1 MLNNN
6 QLIAVQLVA
15 QGKTGKF
22 ISEHLNV
29 AEETISRWRKKPEF
43 IASVNVMLNQL
54 RDPTQQ
60 KMRNILFLSLEIL
73 EKELMKE
80 NSSLNIN
87 LALKIVQNYKIKKM
101 IIPEIQYDKIFE
113 ITRHL
118 KDKYNISTYAIP
130 NVECIRD
137 FELEKFDLITP
148 LDKSTVVA

>member
-6 QLIAVQLVA
+6 QLIAVQLIA

-29 AEETISRWRKKPEF
+29 AQETISRWRKQPEF
-43 IASVNVMLNQL
+43 IASVNVILNQL
-54 RDPTQQ
+54 RDSTQQ

-87 LALKIVQNYKIKKM
+87 LALKIVQNYKISNLVNEKIGSENPQNIEKKL
-101 IIPEIQYDKIFE
+101 FE
-113 ITRHL
+113 
-118 KDKYNISTYAIP
+118 KQ
-130 NVECIRD
+130 
-137 FELEKFDLITP
+137 FDEMF
-148 LDKSTVVA
+148 

>member
-54 RDPTQQ
+54 RDSTQQ
-60 KMRNILFLSLEIL
+60 KMRNILHLSLEVL
-73 EKELMKE
+73 EKELIKE
-80 NSSLNIN
+80 NNTTNVN
-87 LALKIVQNYKIKKM
+87 LALKITQNYKISNL
-101 IIPEIQYDKIFE
+101 IDEKIGSE
-113 ITRHL
+113 NS
-118 KDKYNISTYAIP
+118 K
-130 NVECIRD
+130 NVEKKQ
-137 FELEKFDLITP
+137 FEKQFDEMF
-148 LDKSTVVA
+148 